1 MAILEEIQ
9 DDDKELL
16 SQITGLKDSEI
27 RTIRPSEAIRRSIRS
42 KGVSTSRGT
51 QPGDGDTPEEWDLNN
66 EEYDSDEEIDDRM
79 DTNAQDLYVQL
90 EDDRLSSTMEAGFDL
105 VAWFLPFAFMFE
117 MLNLLVQKQYNQD
130 TTFMGEVKTLIARLP
145 PLILLI
151 WWNLHEKRRK
161 LTQLVMLVVGTFSGC
176 YLAYLVNKMPPKKSA
191 IAAAAT
197 KQGKKKKW
205 SKGKV
210 KDKAQNAVYL
220 DKALYERVI
229 KEVPTFKMITP
240 SILIDR
246 LKINGS
252 VARLAI
258 RHFEREGQI
267 KRLIHHHGQL
277 VYTRTGSD

>member
-145 PLILLI
+145 RMYFSPHSYETALILLI
-151 WWNLHEKRRK
+151 WWSMYCYATIPLTLTDLHEKRRK

-176 YLAYLVNKMPPKKSA
+176 YLAYLVNKVRNDCISP
-191 IAAAAT
+191 
-197 KQGKKKKW
+197 
-205 SKGKV
+205 
-210 KDKAQNAVYL
+210 
-220 DKALYERVI
+220 
-229 KEVPTFKMITP
+229 
-240 SILIDR
+240 
-246 LKINGS
+246 
-252 VARLAI
+252 
-258 RHFEREGQI
+258 
-267 KRLIHHHGQL
+267 
-277 VYTRTGSD
+277 